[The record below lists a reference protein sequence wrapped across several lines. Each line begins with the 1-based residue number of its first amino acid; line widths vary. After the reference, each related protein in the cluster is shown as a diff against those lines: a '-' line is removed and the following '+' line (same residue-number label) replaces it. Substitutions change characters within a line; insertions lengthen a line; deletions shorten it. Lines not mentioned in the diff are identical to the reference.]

1 MGSNIVE
8 IIIKGVDKAS
18 AAFKSAAGGSE
29 KLEDSVGSLVK
40 TLGLAAIA
48 GTALKKGLDFVAES
62 TVLAARVETLGA
74 VTEVMGRNAGI
85 SAQEVDKLEKSIQ
98 AQGITTQA
106 SRQALAQMM
115 RAEID
120 LARATD
126 LARLAQDAA
135 VISGENSSQS
145 FEKLTQIIGT
155 GNTFMARRMGLLV
168 DFEGAYKSLA
178 DQLGK
183 SVDDLTQ
190 LERVQARTNEV
201 MAQGRTIAGAYEA
214 AMETGGKKA
223 QSYARHL
230 EELKLSLGESFVSS
244 FSTAIDI
251 ATDLTDALADMF
263 KADNILNAEVKR
275 GNLTWEERGRI
286 RREVL
291 LTDKT
296 YADVIDDMTL
306 AEKKRNDVLAEGQ
319 KIYGQ
324 AQTYEAYKDR
334 ILDLAFATQG
344 FNSELDMLTETEW
357 TVQHV
362 TEDADAA
369 MLGLSET
376 MDLLGDGVFR
386 GEEALSRY
394 GEAQQIATNKIDGGI
409 NALNQSKNAI
419 EAAKQAAQEAAGAMT
434 EYFGLFDN
442 TDNVDV
448 AANLTDQLSD
458 HLVAAATSATAAQED
473 TQPWLDALALLD
485 PTAAAAAESSTV
497 LAGTLDALDSALAS
511 KGITPQEYAAAMEA
525 IALGIGAGVEPSAAM
540 ITQLDKLGLAIGE
553 DTEESDLFQTSLD
566 KLVAGSPYKIEVQTT
581 YTQSGQLPSGISM
594 PTVKTGGGRGP
605 DKGIGGA
612 SGLDFTVPSGYPNDS
627 FGPIWAQSGERV
639 QVTPRGETK
648 SGTTFIYN
656 YNIVNQNAEAAAI
669 SAAIIQSREMEQ
681 LRNH

>member
-1 MGSNIVE
+1 MASNVVE
-8 IIIKGVDKAS
+8 IILKGTDKAS
-18 AAFKSAAGGSE
+18 AAFKSAGASSE
-29 KLEDSVGSLVK
+29 KLSSGIGDLVAK
-40 TLGLAAIA
+40 LGIATLAT
-48 GTALKKGLDFVAES
+48 TALKKGLDFAVES

-106 SRQALAQMM
+106 SRQSLAQMM

-135 VISGENSSQS
+135 VVSGENSSQA

-183 SVDDLTQ
+183 NVDDLTQ
-190 LERVQARTNEV
+190 LEKVQARTNEV
-201 MAQGRTIAGAYEA
+201 MAQGKTIAGAYEA

-230 EELKLSLGESFVSS
+230 EELQLALGETFVST
-244 FSTAIDI
+244 FSAAIDI
-251 ATDLTDALADMF
+251 ATEQTDALASLF
-263 KADNILNAEVKR
+263 KADNLLNAEVER
-275 GNLTWEERGRI
+275 GNMSWAQRLKI
-286 RREVL
+286 RL
-291 LTDKT
+291 QIIATDKT
-296 YADVIDDMTL
+296 AADVVEELT
-306 AEKKRNDVLAEGQ
+306 EEEQKRNDVMAEAQ
-319 KIYGQ
+319 KIYSQ
-324 AQTYEAYKDR
+324 AGTYEAYKDR
-334 ILDLAFATQG
+334 MLDLAFATQDV
-344 FNSELDMLTETEW
+344 NAELDLLTETEW
-357 TVQHV
+357 EVQHV
-362 TEDADAA
+362 TDATDASMA
-369 MLGLSET
+369 NLANT
-376 MDLLGDGVFR
+376 MDLVYAGAFR
-386 GEEALSRY
+386 GEEGWTRY
-394 GEAQQIATNKIDGGI
+394 GEAQRNATNAIDGGI

-458 HLVAAATSATAAQED
+458 HLVTAASNATAAGED
-473 TQPWLDALALLD
+473 TQPWLDALAIFD
-485 PTAAAAAESSTV
+485 PTAAGAAESSAI

-511 KGITPQEYAAAMEA
+511 KGITPEQYAAAYKN
-525 IALGIGAGVEPSAAM
+525 IALGIDAGVEPSIAM

-553 DTEESDLFQTSLD
+553 DTVETDTFQASLD
-566 KLVAGSPYKIEVQTT
+566 TLVKGSPYKIEVQTT
-581 YTQSGQLPSGISM
+581 FTQSGQLPSGITIPNL
-594 PTVKTGGGRGP
+594 PTVQTAGGGGNVQKRAAGGP
-605 DKGIGGA
+605 VNAFDPYWVGE
-612 SGLDFTVPSGYPNDS
+612 SGPELIV
-627 FGPIWAQSGERV
+627 
-639 QVTPRGETK
+639 PRGSGNVIPNNK
-648 SGTTFIYN
+648 VGTTINN
-656 YNIVNQNAEAAAI
+656 YYTIINQNAEAAAI